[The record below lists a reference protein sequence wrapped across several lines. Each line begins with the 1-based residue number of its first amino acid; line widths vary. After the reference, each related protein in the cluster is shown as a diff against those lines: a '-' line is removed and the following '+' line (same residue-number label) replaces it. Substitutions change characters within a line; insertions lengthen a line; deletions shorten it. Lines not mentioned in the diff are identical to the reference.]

1 MEETIVRDSDV
12 FEMLDHL
19 LRDES
24 AFWDGF
30 YSDRSRG
37 IPFFVNVPDENLVE
51 FIQTNEGKTG
61 RAIDIGCGHARNA
74 LFLAKQG
81 WAVDAVDLSPVA
93 IDWAKER
100 AVEAGLNISFYCSSV
115 MSFELKAAGYDL
127 VYDSGCLHHIPPH
140 RRPAYLRLVQRLLKP
155 RGHFGLVCFNPE
167 GGSDLSD
174 WEVYR
179 ARSLGGGLG
188 FSEQRLRQVLAPHFE
203 VVELRTMNEAPAD
216 APVFGKAFLW
226 TALLRSRPLGDE

>member
-19 LRDES
+19 LRDEP
-24 AFWDGF
+24 AFWDGL
-30 YSDRSRG
+30 YGDRSRG
-37 IPFFVNVPDENLVE
+37 VPFFVNVPDENLVE
-51 FIQTNEGKTG
+51 LLRNDGGRTG
-61 RAIDIGCGHARNA
+61 RAIDIGCGPGRNA
-74 LFLAKQG
+74 LFLAKRG
-81 WAVDAVDLSPVA
+81 WAVEAVDLSPVA
-93 IDWAKER
+93 IGWARER
-100 AVEAGLNISFYCSSV
+100 AAEAGLDLSFYCGSV
-115 MSFELKAAGYDL
+115 ISLELEAAGYDL

-140 RRPAYLRLVQRLLKP
+140 RRPAYLRLVRRLLKP
-155 RGHFGLVCFNPE
+155 DGHFGLVCFNRE

-179 ARSLGGGLG
+179 ARSLRGGLG

-203 VVELRTMNEAPAD
+203 VVELRTMNESPAA

-226 TALLRSRPLGDE
+226 TALLRPRPPGDE

>member
-12 FEMLDHL
+12 FEMLDRL
-19 LRDES
+19 LRDEP

-30 YSDRSRG
+30 YGDRSREA
-37 IPFFVNVPDENLVE
+37 PFFADVPDENLVE
-51 FIQTNEGKTG
+51 LIRADEGETG
-61 RAIDIGCGHARNA
+61 RAIDIGCGFGRNA
-74 LFLAKQG
+74 LFLARQG

-93 IDWAKER
+93 VARAEER
-100 AVEAGLNISFYCSSV
+100 AAGAGLNVSFHCGSV
-115 MSFELKAAGYDL
+115 MSLKLEAAGYDL

-140 RRPAYLRLVQRLLKP
+140 RRPAYLRLVRRLLKP
-155 RGHFGLVCFNPE
+155 GGRFGLVCFNTE

-179 ARSLGGGLG
+179 VRSLRGGLG
-188 FSEQRLRQVLAPHFE
+188 FSERRLRQVLAPHFE
-203 VVELRTMNEAPAD
+203 VVELRTMNEAPAG

-226 TALLRSRPLGDE
+226 AALLRSRPSAEG